1 ENDAAAERGDDV
13 EALTTPRRPLQHD
26 GVVRPVEAEVGV
38 GLRPERPR
46 PRVIEEEEALR
57 ARADE
62 EPSRMRE
69 HAVDR
74 LPGELLPPRYRHEAV
89 PLQPLQ
95 SHV

>member
-1 ENDAAAERGDDV
+1 
-13 EALTTPRRPLQHD
+13 
-26 GVVRPVEAEVGV
+26 AEVGV

-95 SHV
+95 SHVLLADVEGAVHDERLVEPGVRGPDPHAPAVPPD